1 MKVSQY
7 YEKEIS
13 NRPYKYQTKQ
23 NIVRCL
29 KKLDLWDIPLA
40 LAYNN
45 KFRQKDLQM
54 DIIAELRAEVKELR
68 DRVDHLQ
75 GELDSCKTDFY
86 ELMEK
91 HLGIIKD

>member
-1 MKVSQY
+1 MVNDLLQIVTSML
-7 YEKEIS
+7 IGGAG
-13 NRPYKYQTKQ
+13 YKF
-23 NIVRCL
+23 
-29 KKLDLWDIPLA
+29 LA

-54 DIIAELRAEVKELR
+54 DIISELRAEVKELR

>member
-1 MKVSQY
+1 LLFRLSLHIMDDLLQVA
-7 YEKEIS
+7 IS
-13 NRPYKYQTKQ
+13 LIMGGAGYKF
-23 NIVRCL
+23 I
-29 KKLDLWDIPLA
+29 A

>member
-1 MKVSQY
+1 MSNDLIQIFVSMLMGGAG
-7 YEKEIS
+7 
-13 NRPYKYQTKQ
+13 YKF
-23 NIVRCL
+23 
-29 KKLDLWDIPLA
+29 LA

-75 GELDSCKTDFY
+75 GEVDSCKTDFY

>member
-1 MKVSQY
+1 MASIDMASDLIQIFVSML
-7 YEKEIS
+7 IGGAG
-13 NRPYKYQTKQ
+13 YKF
-23 NIVRCL
+23 
-29 KKLDLWDIPLA
+29 LA

>member
-1 MKVSQY
+1 ML
-7 YEKEIS
+7 IGGAG
-13 NRPYKYQTKQ
+13 YKF
-23 NIVRCL
+23 
-29 KKLDLWDIPLA
+29 LA

>member
-1 MKVSQY
+1 MSNDLIQIFVSMLMGGAG
-7 YEKEIS
+7 
-13 NRPYKYQTKQ
+13 YKF
-23 NIVRCL
+23 
-29 KKLDLWDIPLA
+29 LA

-54 DIIAELRAEVKELR
+54 DIISELRAEVKELR

>member
-1 MKVSQY
+1 MQVNDILQVITSMF
-7 YEKEIS
+7 IGGAG
-13 NRPYKYQTKQ
+13 YKF
-23 NIVRCL
+23 
-29 KKLDLWDIPLA
+29 LA

>member
-1 MKVSQY
+1 MNDILQI
-7 YEKEIS
+7 IS
-13 NRPYKYQTKQ
+13 SMLIGGAGYKF
-23 NIVRCL
+23 
-29 KKLDLWDIPLA
+29 LA

>member
-1 MKVSQY
+1 MSNDLIQIFVSMLMGGAG
-7 YEKEIS
+7 
-13 NRPYKYQTKQ
+13 YKF
-23 NIVRCL
+23 
-29 KKLDLWDIPLA
+29 LA

>member
-1 MKVSQY
+1 MNDILQI
-7 YEKEIS
+7 IS
-13 NRPYKYQTKQ
+13 SMLIGGAGYKF
-23 NIVRCL
+23 
-29 KKLDLWDIPLA
+29 LA

-54 DIIAELRAEVKELR
+54 DIISELRAEVKELR

>member
-1 MKVSQY
+1 MNDILQIITSML
-7 YEKEIS
+7 IGGAG
-13 NRPYKYQTKQ
+13 YKF
-23 NIVRCL
+23 
-29 KKLDLWDIPLA
+29 LA
-40 LAYNN
+40 LAYAN
-45 KFRQKDLQM
+45 KFRSKDLQM